1 VSAVCGIRLLPRV
14 VPAMTSI
21 TIPLSDER
29 VAQLRIWAE
38 EAGLPPEEFLRRR
51 VEQLLDR
58 PDQQFQKAVD
68 HLLQK
73 NAELYRRLA

>member
-1 VSAVCGIRLLPRV
+1 
-14 VPAMTSI
+14 MTTI

-29 VAQLRIWAE
+29 VAQLQVLAD

-58 PDQQFQKAVD
+58 PDEAFQKAAD
-68 HLLQK
+68 YLLQK